1 MAVWAVVVP
10 GVLLSREL
18 NYFNLA
24 DKTQRL
30 LCAGKIKL
38 HLELRCAFGIFVN
51 CEQGPLLV
59 RSSHCIRSYGRARH
73 SRPPRLRRQAVRAVF
88 RFVYGDRKYFV
99 LLAYRLHP
107 FFREELSSVVSGET
121 VQLIALGT

>member
-18 NYFNLA
+18 NYLNLA

-51 CEQGPLLV
+51 CKQGPLLV

-73 SRPPRLRRQAVRAVF
+73 SVRAVF
-88 RFVYGDRKYFV
+88 RFFYGDRKYFV
-99 LLAYRLHP
+99 LLVTGCIHS
-107 FFREELSSVVSGET
+107 FVSELSRRSTWRDGSVDRSWDLTE
-121 VQLIALGT
+121 AS